1 MAVLLVLGK
10 LLVAD
15 ECVVLDELVVA
26 DEPVVLDE
34 LVAADKP
41 VVSDEQVVADELVV
55 SDEQIMLRK
64 VDELLV
70 EVLTELET
78 GDKLTVGH
86 CGRSAFA
93 TVS

>member
-1 MAVLLVLGK
+1 MAVLLVLGE
-10 LLVAD
+10 LLVVD
-15 ECVVLDELVVA
+15 EF
-26 DEPVVLDE
+26 VVLDE

-55 SDEQIMLRK
+55 SDEQIMLRE
-64 VDELLV
+64 VDEPLV
-70 EVLTELET
+70 EVLKELET

-93 TVS
+93 TVL

>member
-1 MAVLLVLGK
+1 MADELVVSDELS
-10 LLVAD
+10 VAD
-15 ECVVLDELVVA
+15 EQVVLDEL
-26 DEPVVLDE
+26 L
-34 LVAADKP
+34 
-41 VVSDEQVVADELVV
+41 VADELVV
-55 SDEQIMLRK
+55 SDEQIMLCTL
-64 VDELLV
+64 DELLV